1 MGEKLDMATS
11 VKPLAIRVRRAVAA
25 DIPQFPELCNQLGY
39 PSSEEEVC
47 ARFGGIDAAAD
58 HSLFVAETADGRLA
72 GFLHVF
78 VFRTMES
85 EPRAEIGGLVVD
97 GEQRSH
103 GVGKLL
109 MERAEMWARKHG
121 CKIVSLRSNV
131 IRERAH
137 AFYERLGYKH
147 VKTQKSFRKILQ
159 E

>member
-1 MGEKLDMATS
+1 MATS
-11 VKPLAIRVRRAVAA
+11 EICGGVRVRRAAAA

-39 PSSEEEVC
+39 PSSEEEVR

-58 HSLFVAETADGRLA
+58 HGLFVAETADGRLA

-78 VFRTMES
+78 VIRTMES

-97 GEQRSH
+97 AVQRSH
-103 GVGKLL
+103 GVGTLL
-109 MERAEMWARKHG
+109 MERAENWAREHG

-147 VKTQKSFRKILQ
+147 VKTQKSFRKLLQ
-159 E
+159 D

>member
-1 MGEKLDMATS
+1 M
-11 VKPLAIRVRRAVAA
+11 PA
-25 DIPQFPELCNQLGY
+25 DIPQLPELCNQLGY
-39 PSSEEEVC
+39 PSSEEEVR

-58 HSLFVAETADGRLA
+58 HGLFVAAMADGRLA

-78 VFRTMES
+78 LFRTMES

-97 GEQRSH
+97 GEQRSL
-103 GVGKLL
+103 GIGKLL
-109 MERAEMWARKHG
+109 MERAETWAREHG

-147 VKTQKSFRKILQ
+147 VKTQKSFRKPLQ
-159 E
+159 D